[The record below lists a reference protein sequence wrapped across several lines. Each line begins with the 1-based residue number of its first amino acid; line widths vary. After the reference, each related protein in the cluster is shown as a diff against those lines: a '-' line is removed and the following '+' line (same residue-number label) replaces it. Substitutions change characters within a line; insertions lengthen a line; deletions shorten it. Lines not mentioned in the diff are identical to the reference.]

1 MSTVDKNNEKTKSHE
16 ERPQRDVSEIDR
28 DPLLL
33 PVPVP
38 DRLWP
43 VPSAKLLRQPR
54 FSLGRLPP
62 FLGLG
67 QGAFRGGWQI
77 TVHVRPFLVWLS
89 LLI

>member
-1 MSTVDKNNEKTKSHE
+1 MSTVDKSDEKTKSHE
-16 ERPQRDVSEIDR
+16 ELPSEIDSQ
-28 DPLLL
+28 PLLL

-38 DRLWP
+38 DRLRP
-43 VPSAKLLRQPR
+43 VPPTQFLRQGGLR
-54 FSLGRLPP
+54 RSSRSP

-67 QGAFRGGWQI
+67 QRPLRGGRQI